1 MKPLKTIIQI
11 LLLVII
17 PGIIQ
22 AIESFPP
29 IVPEGETI
37 PDIQDVMKHIS
48 QANSIYCIDF
58 SPDGRTIA
66 MLRPSGLKFTELI
79 ERVWPSKRLISLP
92 VDTSHKRMV

>member
-29 IVPEGETI
+29 
-37 PDIQDVMKHIS
+37 S
-48 QANSIYCIDF
+48 F
-58 SPDGRTIA
+58 
-66 MLRPSGLKFTELI
+66 LKGKPFQI
-79 ERVWPSKRLISLP
+79 FK
-92 VDTSHKRMV
+92 M